1 MLPRPPL
8 VFCRL
13 ARNQR
18 GVTNIE
24 YALVAAL
31 ISTVLLAASNN
42 LGSNL
47 QSALTNVATVL
58 N

>member
-1 MLPRPPL
+1 MLPRLPS
-8 VFCRL
+8 VFRRL

-18 GVTNIE
+18 GVTNLE

-47 QSALTNVATVL
+47 QSALTNVASVL

>member
-13 ARNQR
+13 ARSQR

-47 QSALTNVATVL
+47 QSALTNVANVL